1 MLKVNDV
8 APNLEMKADDGAT
21 YKMEDFKGKKVILYF
36 YPKDSTP
43 GCTSQACSLNESLE
57 SIEAK
62 DAVVIGVS
70 KDSIKSHLKFRE
82 KYGLQFLLISDED
95 LKLAEAYGVW
105 QEKMNY
111 GKTYMGV
118 VRTTFLID
126 ENGVITHVLDKVK
139 VKTHGEDI
147 LELI

>member
-8 APNLEMKADDGAT
+8 APNLEMKADDGTT